1 VPLFEYQS
9 GVSSCSCDPR
19 SRAANCAVA
28 VIVVAMW
35 EQVSIL
41 WYRRYPARAIAPS
54 KSRLMK
60 VQSGTTWERALRIR
74 SLIRLGGSEMSREVS
89 RETMRTAEAANRGI
103 AAGRIDR
110 IDHTSMMSLWQTCS
124 CDSSFPVRSS
134 RTRLPIIIISVT
146 NYRSCYRAALSTFAP
161 YIRSA

>member
-1 VPLFEYQS
+1 VSTVYAFSNGNTKVPLFEYQS

-74 SLIRLGGSEMSREVS
+74 SLIRLGGSEIPHRPHLDDVS
-89 RETMRTAEAANRGI
+89 LANVLLRFIVPSSLLANSI
-103 AAGRIDR
+103 ADYHYQRNEL
-110 IDHTSMMSLWQTCS
+110 SLM
-124 CDSSFPVRSS
+124 
-134 RTRLPIIIISVT
+134 L
-146 NYRSCYRAALSTFAP
+146 
-161 YIRSA
+161 